1 MSTDSRN
8 TTVAD
13 APSKKKRPAETR
25 ARKRK
30 KATPVRSPVKNVLE
44 DSRQSSLQPSS
55 GRSTLQTL
63 GIELNSTTAR
73 QAVILSEIIGK
84 PVSQR
89 GRRR

>member
-1 MSTDSRN
+1 MSTDNRS
-8 TTVAD
+8 TMAD
-13 APSKKKRPAETR
+13 APSKKKRSTEGR
-25 ARKRK
+25 ARRRTKT
-30 KATPVRSPVKNVLE
+30 TPVRSPVKNVLE
-44 DSRQSSLQPSS
+44 DSRQSSLQPTS
-55 GRSTLQTL
+55 GRSALQAL